1 MLAPIFCSDS
11 FKLACRG
18 FVKSLLAKAIN
29 PRATKALRAIL
40 RATKAAFFAFIA
52 DSAIA
57 LLANKVS
64 NTPLKLLAL
73 VAAVHIAAPIPLKVN
88 HSLLSKGIKN
98 ICPNTISCSNIT
110 VKAANSKTPLGIDL
124 KRLLNVFPIDCIGL
138 TAFSQ
143 S

>member
-11 FKLACRG
+11 FKLACKG

-40 RATKAAFFAFIA
+40 RATKAPL
-52 DSAIA
+52 AIA

-64 NTPLKLLAL
+64 NTPPKLLAL
-73 VAAVHIAAPIPLKVN
+73 VAAVHIAPLIPLKVN
-88 HSLLSKGIKN
+88 HSLLSKGTKN
-98 ICPNTISCSNIT
+98 ICPNTISCSNIK
-110 VKAANSKTPLGIDL
+110 VKAVSSKTPLGIDL
-124 KRLLNVFPIDCIGL
+124 KRLPNVFPIDCIGL

-143 S
+143 L